1 MICRDQNEKPPEET
15 ERFLIEASRELQDLH
30 YAFCRDFL
38 RWMVINSPSYSVP
51 GVIVIGF
58 LMVYRSIN
66 EAKVVSEAFIFADTA
81 AC

>member
-1 MICRDQNEKPPEET
+1 
-15 ERFLIEASRELQDLH
+15 
-30 YAFCRDFL
+30 
-38 RWMVINSPSYSVP
+38 MVINSPSYSVP